1 MSHILGGTFPYER
14 EEANNN
20 NDDDDYDDDDKDGEA
35 SFVELG
41 VDVSVV

>member
-1 MSHILGGTFPYER
+1 MSHILGWTPR
-14 EEANNN
+14 ARKDN
-20 NDDDDYDDDDKDGEA
+20 NDDDDDDDDYNDGEA